1 MIEARD
7 RAEEEEMRRIR
18 QEDSQ
23 RALEAAA
30 YRVGTQSLPYPHT
43 FPSAESSSA
52 PIAQDPVHVSATSD
66 VGDPQAPPF
75 LTPATPRRQR
85 KSGTKFR
92 LPTLDFAEEQARLEA
107 EAQKTASVAS
117 PAQIKD
123 IPKPQGTDPR
133 NESST
138 LPQMPSRPAAETES
152 WTPKARRRG

>member
-30 YRVGTQSLPYPHT
+30 YRVGSQYLPYPPT
-43 FPSAESSSA
+43 PSSTEPSSA
-52 PIAQDPVHVSATSD
+52 PPAQTPATSHST
-66 VGDPQAPPF
+66 DPQAPTF

-85 KSGTKFR
+85 NSGTKFR
-92 LPTLDFAEEQARLEA
+92 LPTLDYAEEQARLEVESKSA
-107 EAQKTASVAS
+107 GTASSAAQLEHS
-117 PAQIKD
+117 PKSQSSDLRSEA
-123 IPKPQGTDPR
+123 
-133 NESST
+133 ST

-152 WTPKARRRG
+152 WTPKARKRG